1 MVWYGKVTLET
12 HSLDL
17 TTVAVFK
24 MHLDMDVKEY
34 NDNKTTVR
42 QTEVERFI
50 FSYLSVI
57 TGIILCVYMSV
68 SLVSMN
74 IKAPV
79 SICCLNEVS
88 YESDLMCRTYTV

>member
-1 MVWYGKVTLET
+1 MVWYSMVILET
-12 HSLDL
+12 HFLDR

-24 MHLDMDVKEY
+24 MHLDMDVKY

-50 FSYLSVI
+50 
-57 TGIILCVYMSV
+57 LCVCNNSNYFM
-68 SLVSMN
+68 
-74 IKAPV
+74 
-79 SICCLNEVS
+79 CLYQCKSGVDEYKSPPSQFVS

>member
-1 MVWYGKVTLET
+1 MFVCKINPNPAPRMVWYGKVTLET

-57 TGIILCVYMSV
+57 TGII
-68 SLVSMN
+68 
-74 IKAPV
+74 
-79 SICCLNEVS
+79 
-88 YESDLMCRTYTV
+88 